1 MDTGKVGVYGSVED
15 VCDTN
20 FLGVWVGVRGART
33 CLGANVLYSPI
44 TDSGTEN
51 RGRSA
56 AQQTLRLRRLKRLT
70 TDRNRKMMFRRR
82 LRRRRRRR
90 PGGLGRARRK
100 RRRLARRCRDCFMRR
115 RRRQRR
121 STGAPVAADVA
132 TCGSL
137 ITRTEPASFV
147 GGRTVANCW
156 DTAAFEA

>member
-1 MDTGKVGVYGSVED
+1 VSVGHARVWGQTS
-15 VCDTN
+15 
-20 FLGVWVGVRGART
+20 FILPSQILGRK
-33 CLGANVLYSPI
+33 I
-44 TDSGTEN
+44 
-51 RGRSA
+51 A
-56 AQQTLRLRRLKRLT
+56 AQQTPRLRRLKRLT
-70 TDRNRKMMFRRR
+70 TDRNRKMMF
-82 LRRRRRRR
+82 RRRRRRR

-100 RRRLARRCRDCFMRR
+100 RRRLARRCRDCFMR

-156 DTAAFEA
+156 DTAAFKA